1 MTAMAGGAKTTPV
14 LKFGIIGLGRAG
26 SGMMRPLATHP
37 CTELVAVAE
46 LRKEARDAFVKE
58 FGGTAYDSAEALCA
72 DPNVNALYIATPHQ
86 FHAQHA
92 IMAAE
97 HGKHIIVEKPMS
109 LTLADCELMIAAV
122 ERTGVKLIVGH
133 TASYNPVVRKMRQIV
148 SSGELGKLG
157 FINISAYTPFLY
169 RPRRAEELDTSL
181 GGGIIF
187 NQVPHQVDT
196 VRLLGGGLVRSVR
209 AATGVWDAK
218 RPTEGASAVF
228 LEFEDGAAAT
238 MVYNGYDHFDS
249 SEFRVKISE
258 GLQYRIPDGYAKTRR
273 ALQAGVKSQA
283 EETAM
288 LASMGYGG
296 SSRPA
301 MGMGG
306 GDMFQGEIGL
316 TIVSCEKGDMRLVA
330 DGLVIYDNDGKR
342 DVPLAPGRGVPGRGD
357 VIDELYEAVVNDKP
371 LVHDGHW
378 ARATVEVCL
387 GILQSARER
396 KEVYMSHQ
404 SPLREVEGP

>member
-1 MTAMAGGAKTTPV
+1 MTTKEGIPPV
-14 LKFGIIGLGRAG
+14 LRFGIIGLGRAG
-26 SGMMRPLATHP
+26 SSMIRPLATHP

-46 LRKEARDAFVKE
+46 LRKEARDRFVQE
-58 FGGTAYDSAEALCA
+58 YGGTAYDRVEALCA
-72 DPNVNALYIATPHQ
+72 DPNVDALYIATPHQ

-109 LTLADCELMIAAV
+109 LTLADCESMIAAV
-122 ERTGVKLIVGH
+122 ERTGVKLIIGH
-133 TASYNPVVRKMRQIV
+133 TASYNPVVRKMRQII
-148 SSGELGKLG
+148 SSGVLGKLG
-157 FINISAYTPFLY
+157 FINISAYTSFLY
-169 RPRRAEELDTSL
+169 RPRRPEELDTSL

-209 AATGVWDAK
+209 AATGVWDSK

-238 MVYNGYDHFDS
+238 MIYNGYDHFDS
-249 SEFRVKISE
+249 SEFRIKMSE
-258 GLQYRIPDGYAKTRR
+258 GLEYHIPDSYAKTRK
-273 ALQAGVKSQA
+273 ALQAGAKSQA
-283 EETAM
+283 EETMM

-296 SSRPA
+296 SLRT
-301 MGMGG
+301 GMGGAG

-316 TIVSCEKGDMRLVA
+316 TIVSCEKGDMRLVG
-330 DGLVIYDNDGKR
+330 DGVVIYDDEGKR
-342 DVPLAPGRGVPGRGD
+342 DVPVQPGRGVPGRGD
-357 VIDELYEAVVNDKP
+357 VIDELYEAVVNGKP
-371 LVHDGHW
+371 LVHDGRW
-378 ARATVEVCL
+378 GLATLEVCQ

-396 KEVYMSHQ
+396 KEVYMTHQ
-404 SPLREVEGP
+404 TTLREIEGP